1 MHFPVSPVKSA
12 IFITAA
18 SSGIG
23 AACAKTFAKQG
34 VWVFAGVRDLDK
46 GVALQQEAGDNI
58 TPVLL
63 DVTDLATITAAVA
76 QISAALC
83 ERDVFLSGLLNNAAQ
98 EYIGPFELLPL
109 EWVRQEMEVG
119 YFGYLS
125 MIKACL
131 PLLRRSQGRIVN
143 ISSINGRCVFPIV
156 GSGCATKYAIEALS
170 DTLRLELVPWKI
182 KVALI
187 EPGVVMTP
195 LWEKSQATFEK
206 LSNLVAQEQLNLYY
220 PSWSQAVEKGAVETQ
235 RYYAMGTPVEEAVNI
250 VAHALFSKR
259 PKIRY
264 LLGWDAKLI
273 AAARWLLPDWLF
285 DRLAILCF
293 ISGT

>member
-1 MHFPVSPVKSA
+1 MNFPVSPIKSA

-34 VWVFAGVRDLDK
+34 FWIFAGVRNLETEA
-46 GVALQQEAGDNI
+46 ALKLEVEDNI

-63 DVTDLATITAAVA
+63 DVTNLAMIEAAVA
-76 QISAALC
+76 QIDATLC
-83 ERDVFLSGLLNNAAQ
+83 QQDRLLVGLLNNAAQ
-98 EYIGPFELLPL
+98 EYMGPFELLPL

-125 MIKACL
+125 TIKACL

-170 DTLRLELVPWKI
+170 DALRLELSPWNI

-187 EPGVVMTP
+187 EPAVVVTP
-195 LWEKSQATFEK
+195 LWQKSQATFEK
-206 LSNLVAQEQLNLYY
+206 LSSLVAPEQLDLYY
-220 PSWSQAVEKGAVETQ
+220 PSWSQAVQKAAADTQ
-235 RYYAMGTPVEEAVNI
+235 RYYAMGTPIEKAVNI
-250 VAHALFSKR
+250 VAHALFSKK

-264 LLGWDAKLI
+264 LLGWNAKLI
-273 AAARWLLPDWLF
+273 AVARWLLPDGLF
-285 DRLAILCF
+285 DRLAISVF
-293 ISGT
+293 R

>member
-1 MHFPVSPVKSA
+1 MHFPASGVKSA

-23 AACAKTFAKQG
+23 AACAKTFANLG
-34 VWVFAGVRDLDK
+34 FWVFAGVRDLDK
-46 GVALQQEAGDNI
+46 GAALQQEAGDNI
-58 TPVLL
+58 SPVLL
-63 DVTDLATITAAVA
+63 DVTDLATIETAVA

-83 ERDVFLSGLLNNAAQ
+83 QRDVLLSGLLNNSAH
-98 EYIGPFELLPL
+98 EYMGPFELLPL
-109 EWVRQEMEVG
+109 EWVRHEMDVG

-170 DTLRLELVPWKI
+170 DALRLELSPWKI

-187 EPGVVMTP
+187 EPGVVVTP
-195 LWEKSQATFEK
+195 LWKKSQATFEN
-206 LSNLVAQEQLNLYY
+206 LPSLVAKEQLDLYY
-220 PSWSQAVEKGAVETQ
+220 PSWSEAVEKRYLEDQ
-235 RYYAMGTPVEEAVNI
+235 RYYMTGTPVEQVVNM
-250 VAHALFSKR
+250 VAHALFSKK

-264 LLGWDAKLI
+264 LVGWDAKLI
-273 AAARWLLPDWLF
+273 AVARWLLPDWLF
-285 DRLAILCF
+285 DRLAISVF
-293 ISGT
+293 H